1 MENETQSENMF
12 INEIGQ
18 IAKIIDKE
26 MTIFERMK
34 VNKDNLKRVGLA
46 VIFYLA
52 AMLVFAIF
60 L

>member
-1 MENETQSENMF
+1 MENETQSENIF
-12 INEIGQ
+12 INEIGH

-34 VNKDNLKRVGLA
+34 VNKENLKRVGLA
-46 VIFYLA
+46 VIFYLIS
-52 AMLVFAIF
+52 MLVFAIF